1 MFNFMYFKC
10 ILQEFFQ
17 DEILKNRTSLNVKEI
32 DHKSRF
38 ILFVL
43 ILVVDDI
50 LTPLCEEKAI
60 GIIHAVVDRR
70 TLRVEEHFFVSSQI
84 EHPIIY
90 QRLRVFL

>member
-1 MFNFMYFKC
+1 MLNFMYFKC

-17 DEILKNRTSLNVKEI
+17 DKILKNRSSLNVKEI

-38 ILFVL
+38 ILLVL

-50 LTPLCEEKAI
+50 LAPLCEEKAI

-70 TLRVEEHFFVSSQI
+70 TLRVEEHFFVSS
-84 EHPIIY
+84 
-90 QRLRVFL
+90 